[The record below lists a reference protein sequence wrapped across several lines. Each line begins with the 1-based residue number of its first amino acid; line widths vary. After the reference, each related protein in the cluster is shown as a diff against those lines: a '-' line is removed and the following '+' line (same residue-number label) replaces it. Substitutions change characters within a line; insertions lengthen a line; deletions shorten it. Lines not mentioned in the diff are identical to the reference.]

1 MGNVKIHKRTNEY
14 DDKGQ
19 RAQSHKLTGEWQK
32 EQTITLSVNNDNKFG
47 LGLACNRTPYLEC
60 NTFSP

>member
-1 MGNVKIHKRTNEY
+1 MGNVKIHERTDEY

-32 EQTITLSVNNDNKFG
+32 EQAITLSVNN
-47 LGLACNRTPYLEC
+47 LQ
-60 NTFSP
+60 